1 MLEKYRDSQ
10 SVFYNYFMHSFNSNR
25 ISHAYLI
32 ETNNV
37 SYNFSLA
44 MDLAK
49 FLLCDGVYNAKICS
63 LIDNNNYPDL
73 KIIGDDAKKGEIVSL
88 KSAFSKKSF
97 DNNRQ
102 VYIVSNASNM
112 NKAASNSLLKF
123 LEEPDG
129 DVIAI
134 LLCNSVNSVLPTISS
149 RCQIISLINDD
160 DCYSDIFV
168 SLYDSSET
176 DLDFNDFCLEYGTKF
191 YDFYCSFERDGS
203 FVLADE
209 VMVSFGDCVKELLLF
224 GFYMYFDVISL
235 LFERDCRYIPECFDL
250 SFIVENNSVDDIMKK
265 IDVINRF
272 IAYFKFNVNV
282 SLFLD
287 NFVISLEER

>member
-10 SVFYNYFMHSFNSNR
+10 SVFYNYFMYSFNSNR

-37 SYNFSLA
+37 SYSFSLA

-49 FLLCDGVYNAKICS
+49 FLLCDGVYDAKICG

-73 KIIGDDAKKGEIVSL
+73 KIISDDAKKGEIVSL

-134 LLCNSVNSVLPTISS
+134 LLCNSVSSVLPTISS

-235 LFERDCRYIPECFDL
+235 FFERDCRYIPECFDL

-272 IAYFKFNVNV
+272 IVYFKFNVNV

>member
-37 SYNFSLA
+37 SYSFSLA

-73 KIIGDDAKKGEIVSL
+73 KIISDDAKKGEIVSL

-134 LLCNSVNSVLPTISS
+134 LLCNSVSSVLPTISS

-160 DCYSDIFV
+160 DCYSDIFA

-191 YDFYCSFERDGS
+191 YDFYCLFERDGS

-272 IAYFKFNVNV
+272 IVYFKFNVNV

>member
-37 SYNFSLA
+37 SYSFSLA

-73 KIIGDDAKKGEIVSL
+73 KIISDDAKKGEIVSL
-88 KSAFSKKSF
+88 KSDFSKKSF

-102 VYIVSNASNM
+102 VYIVSNVSNM

-134 LLCNSVNSVLPTISS
+134 LLCNSVSGVLPTISS

-235 LFERDCRYIPECFDL
+235 FFERDCRYIPECFDL

-272 IAYFKFNVNV
+272 IVYFKFNVNV

>member
-73 KIIGDDAKKGEIVSL
+73 KIISDDAKKGEIVSL

-134 LLCNSVNSVLPTISS
+134 LLCNSVSSVLPTISS

-272 IAYFKFNVNV
+272 IVYFKFYDNV